1 MMMRADG
8 SGRHRLTEF
17 GSPFWSP
24 FGRELLINSYSLP
37 SKSTLF
43 NLETRKGGVIEV
55 PDHQVFSWPSWV
67 GPRTVVTA
75 LAPKETYEG
84 DSIVLLDV
92 SEPAE
97 AKILEVLWKRDAD
110 LDVVPRWPVF
120 RPGTNQCSSKAS
132 CRKRKA
138 VRRSGGRSIRS
149 SGVNPCEPNPW
160 GWSDKNT
167 FPDRRE
173 LASAAC
179 PSPPTAGTS
188 SSTPTDPS
196 SGSRDRSWRERTSS

>member
-1 MMMRADG
+1 MGGAVMMMRADG
-8 SGRHRLTEF
+8 SRRRHLTEF

-37 SKSTLF
+37 SKPTIF
-43 NLETRKGGVIEV
+43 NLETKTSRVIEV

-75 LAPKETYEG
+75 LAPKETYDG

-110 LDVVPRWPVF
+110 LDVVPRWTVF
-120 RPGTNQCSSKAS
+120 RPGTNQLFFEGVVPK
-132 CRKRKA
+132 KQGGPPE
-138 VRRSGGRSIRS
+138 RRALYSLLRGESLRAKPFGLVGHEHIPGSTGTGLGSLSFSPDGRYLLIDAN
-149 SGVNPCEPNPW
+149 GPLL
-160 GWSDKNT
+160 K
-167 FPDRRE
+167 
-173 LASAAC
+173 
-179 PSPPTAGTS
+179 
-188 SSTPTDPS
+188 
-196 SGSRDRSWRERTSS
+196 